1 MSDQPVEILARERM
15 GRAQIVVIVLCV
27 LLNGLDGFDV
37 LSISFAA
44 PGIAE
49 EWGISRGALGLVLS
63 MELIGMSVGSII
75 LGQAADRIGRRP
87 IIITSLCVMTLGMF
101 LAATANSVPVMSG
114 YRLFTGLGI
123 GGMLACTNAMVA
135 EYSND
140 RYRSLNVTIM
150 ATGYPL
156 GAIIGGVIAS
166 QLLAH
171 FDWRAVFIFGGVMT
185 ALMLPAVLVA
195 MPESV
200 SSLAA
205 RRPAGAL
212 EKINRTLKRL
222 GHSALERL
230 PDLKESAAAS
240 GGGGLRRLLGPA
252 LIAVTLLLTLAYF
265 AHIMT
270 FYYILKWIPKLVVDM
285 DYVPSEAGNVLV
297 WANVGGAT
305 GGIVLGLLSR
315 KLDIR
320 WLTISVLALAFVFVT
335 YFGAGHDTLRA
346 LSVVSAMVGFFTN
359 AGVVGLYALIAKYF
373 PADVRAGGT
382 GFVIGIGRGGAA
394 LGPIIA
400 GYLFES
406 GQGLQTVSIYMASG
420 AVIAMIALILLGRR
434 SKALADA

>member
-75 LGQAADRIGRRP
+75 LGQAADSIGRRP

-285 DYVPSEAGNVLV
+285 GYVPSEAGNVLV

>member
-1 MSDQPVEILARERM
+1 
-15 GRAQIVVIVLCV
+15 
-27 LLNGLDGFDV
+27 
-37 LSISFAA
+37 
-44 PGIAE
+44 
-49 EWGISRGALGLVLS
+49 
-63 MELIGMSVGSII
+63 
-75 LGQAADRIGRRP
+75 
-87 IIITSLCVMTLGMF
+87 
-101 LAATANSVPVMSG
+101 
-114 YRLFTGLGI
+114 
-123 GGMLACTNAMVA
+123 MLACTNAMVA

-200 SSLAA
+200 SSMAA

-285 DYVPSEAGNVLV
+285 GYVPSEAGNVLV

-305 GGIVLGLLSR
+305 GGIVLGLLSG

-434 SKALADA
+434 SKALAAA

>member
-1 MSDQPVEILARERM
+1 MSDQPVEILGRERM

-49 EWGISRGALGLVLS
+49 EWGISRGALGLVLA
-63 MELIGMSVGSII
+63 MELIGMAVGSII

-87 IIITSLCVMTLGMF
+87 IIIASLCVMASGMF
-101 LAATANSVPVMSG
+101 LAATANSVEVMSG

-150 ATGYPL
+150 ATGYPM
-156 GAIIGGVIAS
+156 GAIIGGAIAS

-171 FDWRAVFIFGGVMT
+171 FDWRAVFIFGGIMT
-185 ALMLPAVLVA
+185 AIMLPAVLIA

-205 RRPAGAL
+205 RRPKGAL

-252 LIAVTLLLTLAYF
+252 LITVTLLLTLAYF

-285 DYVPSEAGNVLV
+285 GYIPSEAGNVLV

-320 WLTISVLALAFVFVT
+320 WLTITVLGLAFFFVT
-335 YFGAGHDTLRA
+335 YFGTGHNTLQA
-346 LSVVSAMVGFFTN
+346 LSLVSAMVGFFTN

-400 GYLFES
+400 GYLFEA
-406 GQGLQTVSIYMASG
+406 GQGLQTVSICMASG
-420 AVIAMIALILLGRR
+420 AVIAMIALIALGRR
-434 SKALADA
+434 SKAVGAA

>member
-195 MPESV
+195 
-200 SSLAA
+200 
-205 RRPAGAL
+205 
-212 EKINRTLKRL
+212 
-222 GHSALERL
+222 
-230 PDLKESAAAS
+230 
-240 GGGGLRRLLGPA
+240 
-252 LIAVTLLLTLAYF
+252 
-265 AHIMT
+265 
-270 FYYILKWIPKLVVDM
+270 
-285 DYVPSEAGNVLV
+285 
-297 WANVGGAT
+297 
-305 GGIVLGLLSR
+305 
-315 KLDIR
+315 
-320 WLTISVLALAFVFVT
+320 
-335 YFGAGHDTLRA
+335 
-346 LSVVSAMVGFFTN
+346 
-359 AGVVGLYALIAKYF
+359 
-373 PADVRAGGT
+373 
-382 GFVIGIGRGGAA
+382 
-394 LGPIIA
+394 
-400 GYLFES
+400 
-406 GQGLQTVSIYMASG
+406 
-420 AVIAMIALILLGRR
+420 
-434 SKALADA
+434 

>member
-285 DYVPSEAGNVLV
+285 GYVPSEAGNVLV

-434 SKALADA
+434 SKALAAA

>member
-285 DYVPSEAGNVLV
+285 GYVPSEAGNVLV